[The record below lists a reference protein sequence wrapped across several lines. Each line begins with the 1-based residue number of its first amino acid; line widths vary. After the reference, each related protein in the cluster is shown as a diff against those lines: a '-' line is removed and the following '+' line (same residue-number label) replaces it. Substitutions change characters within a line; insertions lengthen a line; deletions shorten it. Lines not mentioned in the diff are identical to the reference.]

1 MTSKGVVLAIVE
13 GSVAG
18 VTNSDLTHLIRAGV
32 AETYSIQCVAPSGV
46 TPNDVRMYWYLVD
59 NRQTGTALVK
69 VHIEQDGKIIRSEF
83 TNVTAPGIDPDVMFM
98 DNISRFAQ
106 GVLPPPYKPVA
117 ASGQTKCP

>member
-1 MTSKGVVLAIVE
+1 MTSQGVVLAIVE

-32 AETYSIQCVAPSGV
+32 AETYSVQCAVPSGMA
-46 TPNDVRMYWYLVD
+46 PNNPRMYWYLVE

-69 VHIEQDGKIIRSEF
+69 VHIKQDNKVIRSEF
-83 TNVTAPGIDPDVMFM
+83 THVTVPGTDPDVMFM

-106 GVLPPPYKPVA
+106 GVLPPPGKPAA
-117 ASGQTKCP
+117 ASGQMNCP